1 MEIERR
7 EIKVWGSDYLVEK
20 KDEDVDGQ
28 GVPSVVFLLGIDTS
42 QVVLFGNEVFE
53 ILQLQGPKV
62 ANAVKLGGE
71 ARLDMV
77 VIGRP
82 TKN

>member
-20 KDEDVDGQ
+20 GDEDVDGQ
-28 GVPSVVFLLGIDTS
+28 GVPSVVLPLGIDTS
-42 QVVLFGNEVFE
+42 QVVLLGNEVLE
-53 ILQLQGPKV
+53 VLQLQGPKV
-62 ANAVKLGGE
+62 TDAVKLGGE
-71 ARLDMV
+71 AGLDV
-77 VIGRP
+77 VVLDRP